1 MPEMTDVPLPSRPVG
16 SHRVLVVDDRADV
29 LDSLRLMLEE
39 AGYQVF
45 EATDGPGA
53 VEAVE
58 RVHPAAAIVDIGLPV
73 FDGYEVAKRV
83 RRLPDGRS
91 MLLVALTGFGQ
102 PQARQSAE
110 AAGFD
115 LLLLKPVTPI
125 KLREVLQSQPLN

>member
-1 MPEMTDVPLPSRPVG
+1 MTAVALPSRPIG
-16 SHRVLVVDDRADV
+16 PDRVLVVDDRADV

-45 EATDGPGA
+45 EAMDGPGA

-83 RRLPDGRS
+83 RRLPDGQS
-91 MLLVALTGFGQ
+91 MLLVALTGYGQ
-102 PQARQSAE
+102 PQARQWAE

-125 KLREVLQSQPLN
+125 RLREVLQSQPRN